1 MAEEHDETVVM
12 RGYTIRRSKVPFATL
27 LFRACV
33 NLRAYD
39 DGDPERPNL
48 RKFADSIRL
57 APMTLINNLMSA
69 GDPELRT
76 LRTLEVKAGISMEE
90 SLIALGVIAPREGQP
105 QTTVSP
111 SRGAMLD
118 AVRGLGEEEV
128 QDLARVL
135 IRLRAARDGDSG
147 PVPGPTR

>member
-1 MAEEHDETVVM
+1 MADEHDKTVVM
-12 RGYTIRRSKVPFATL
+12 YGYTVRRSKVPFATL

-48 RKFADSIRL
+48 RKLADSIRL
-57 APMTLINNLMSA
+57 APMTLINNLMST

-90 SLIALGVIAPREGQP
+90 SLIALGVIAPRNGKP

-111 SRGAMLD
+111 ARGAMLD
-118 AVRGLGEEEV
+118 SVRGLGEDEV

-135 IRLRAARDGDSG
+135 IRLRAAKEGDTG
-147 PVPGPTR
+147 PAPGPTQ